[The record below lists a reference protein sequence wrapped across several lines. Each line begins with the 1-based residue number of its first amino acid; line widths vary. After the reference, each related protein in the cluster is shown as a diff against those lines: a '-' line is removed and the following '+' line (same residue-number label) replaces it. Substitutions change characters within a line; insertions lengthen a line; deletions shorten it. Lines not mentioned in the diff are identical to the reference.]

1 MLGAKVTG
9 PSSPLL
15 PLLPLKNKTG
25 ILLGVVAALI
35 RMRDTHMCM
44 HTHATHTH
52 SLPLSFIPVCIPP
65 PFSLSLLP
73 SLHLF
78 IHLSILLSLHP
89 SSSLSFFF
97 SVAVTLT
104 PFHFLQFSTC
114 SLLCLDYPGAMLRF
128 PDVFPSVMEWSVWL
142 T

>member
-65 PFSLSLLP
+65 PFSETGCKETLQRVCLSAQPYL
-73 SLHLF
+73 
-78 IHLSILLSLHP
+78 
-89 SSSLSFFF
+89 
-97 SVAVTLT
+97 VKND
-104 PFHFLQFSTC
+104 C
-114 SLLCLDYPGAMLRF
+114 SLLLVTMLR
-128 PDVFPSVMEWSVWL
+128 
-142 T
+142 